1 MDEQKFTGEPL
12 NLSFPAVQKQ
22 QKTNGQDERVASPA
36 VSGDI
41 VDTSWDFQPL
51 TFPSFADEIDQ
62 KGPRHAA
69 PKRGVRGS
77 KSSNEEPADE
87 SSSTQDDA
95 TGSVPGQAVPNAVF
109 LPSVPSETVQHDER
123 NGRNGQ
129 VSGND
134 AQQTAVLTSRQS
146 LVGADAGQTAKKT
159 SAAAAGTDS
168 DEKTSRRSRQSSKS
182 SKSGNSHGSKGK
194 GRTVAVVLIAI
205 VVVIAIVAGAVVL
218 WRAGQS
224 SRHEAA
230 VSDCVKAAEQ
240 YNSAKKDLDKA
251 LASAK
256 NLQSVSESQVG
267 DSKTIKQLK
276 QQLDL
281 AKQFSTA
288 PSCAV
293 KQSTSV
299 LQTNAKAMNE
309 QIGDMTDSTKSLR
322 KAVNAVSSSKA
333 VKDLQTLKDTV
344 ATAQKL
350 MDSSQGMVSDES
362 TRTALQKAID
372 AANALISKNSSD
384 DAAITDAIS
393 ALNFAS
399 DEVNDSMSSAT
410 SQSQSN
416 NGYDTDSSTSGTYG
430 YNTYGYG
437 YGNGTYGNSQYQYY
451 NDNTG
456 SQQSGTP
463 SDQQGAGISG
473 GDKSGSDSKSDGGK
487 GTNSSQGGSQN
498 GSGSGNGGNTGSSTG
513 TTNSSSTGTGATG
526 NQSSGNRR

>member
-77 KSSNEEPADE
+77 KSGNEEPADE
-87 SSSTQDDA
+87 SSTAQDDA
-95 TGSVPGQAVPNAVF
+95 IGSVPGQAVPNAVF
-109 LPSVPSETVQHDER
+109 LPSPQPEAAQHDER
-123 NGRNGQ
+123 NERNGQ
-129 VSGND
+129 AAGDD
-134 AQQTAVLTSRQS
+134 AQKTAVLTSRQS

-159 SAAAAGTDS
+159 SAASGKDS
-168 DEKTSRRSRQSSKS
+168 GEKTSRRSRQSSKS

-205 VVVIAIVAGAVVL
+205 VVVIAIMAGAVVL

-230 VSDCVKAAEQ
+230 VSDCAKAAEQ

-251 LASAK
+251 LTSAK

-281 AKQFSTA
+281 AKQFSSA
-288 PSCAV
+288 PSCAA
-293 KQSTSV
+293 KQSTST

-309 QIGDMTDSTKSLR
+309 QISDMTDSTKSLR

-393 ALNFAS
+393 ALNSAS
-399 DEVNDSMSSAT
+399 DDVNDSMSSAT
-410 SQSQSN
+410 SQSQNN

-437 YGNGTYGNSQYQYY
+437 YGNGTSDNSQYQYY

-456 SQQSGTP
+456 GQQSGTQ
-463 SDQQGAGISG
+463 SGQQGAGTT
-473 GDKSGSDSKSDGGK
+473 GDDNSGSDTKTDSSK
-487 GTNSSQGGSQN
+487 GTGSSQGGSQN
-498 GSGSGNGGNTGSSTG
+498 GNGNGNGNSSGSSTG
-513 TTNSSSTGTGATG
+513 SSGSSSTGTGATG
-526 NQSSGNRR
+526 GQNSGKNQ

>member
-22 QKTNGQDERVASPA
+22 QKTNGQDEHVASPA

-77 KSSNEEPADE
+77 KSTNEEHADE
-87 SSSTQDDA
+87 SSATQDNA
-95 TGSVPGQAVPNAVF
+95 AGSTPGQAVPNAVF
-109 LPSVPSETVQHDER
+109 LPSTPAETVQHDER
-123 NGRNGQ
+123 NGHNGQ
-129 VSGND
+129 AAGGD

-146 LVGADAGQTAKKT
+146 LVGADGSQTAKEP
-159 SAAAAGTDS
+159 SAAAAGKDS
-168 DEKTSRRSRQSSKS
+168 DEKTSRRSCQSSKS

-194 GRTVAVVLIAI
+194 GRTVVVVLIAI
-205 VVVIAIVAGAVVL
+205 VAVIAIVAGAVVL

-230 VSDCVKAAEQ
+230 VNDCAKAAVQ
-240 YNSAKKDLDKA
+240 YNSAKKNLDKA

-256 NLQSVSESQVG
+256 SLQSVSESQVG
-267 DSKTIKQLK
+267 NGKTIQQLK

-281 AKQFSTA
+281 AKQFSSA
-288 PSCAV
+288 PSCAA
-293 KQSTSV
+293 KQSTST

-309 QIGDMTDSTKSLR
+309 QISDMTDSTKSLR

-393 ALNFAS
+393 ALNSAS
-399 DEVNDSMSSAT
+399 DGVNDSMSSAT

-416 NGYDTDSSTSGTYG
+416 NGYDTDSSTSNGTYG

-451 NDNTG
+451 NGNTG
-456 SQQSGTP
+456 SQQSGTQ
-463 SDQQGAGISG
+463 SGQQGTGTTG
-473 GDKSGSDSKSDGGK
+473 GDNSGSDSKSDTSK
-487 GTNSSQGGSQN
+487 GTSGAQSGSQN
-498 GSGSGNGGNTGSSTG
+498 GNGNGNGGNSGSNTGN
-513 TTNSSSTGTGATG
+513 NSSNAGGANS
-526 NQSSGNRR
+526 NQSGSNNQ

>member
-1 MDEQKFTGEPL
+1 MDEQKFTGESL

-22 QKTNGQDERVASPA
+22 QKTNGQDGHVESPA

-69 PKRGVRGS
+69 PKRGMRGAKDS
-77 KSSNEEPADE
+77 GGEHADE
-87 SSSTQDDA
+87 STATHDDESGST
-95 TGSVPGQAVPNAVF
+95 PGQAVPNAVF
-109 LPSVPSETVQHDER
+109 LPSTPFETVQHDDER
-123 NGRNGQ
+123 NGQ
-129 VSGND
+129 ASGDD

-146 LVGADAGQTAKKT
+146 LVGTDDGQTAKES
-159 SAAAAGTDS
+159 SAAAAGMDS
-168 DEKTSRRSRQSSKS
+168 VEKASRRSRQS

-194 GRTVAVVLIAI
+194 RHTVVIALIAI
-205 VVVIAIVAGAVVL
+205 VAVVAIAVGAVVL
-218 WRAGQS
+218 WRAGQA

-230 VSDCVKAAEQ
+230 VNDCAKVSEQ

-251 LASAK
+251 LASAR

-267 DSKTIKQLK
+267 DGKTIQQLK
-276 QQLDL
+276 QQLEL
-281 AKQFSTA
+281 AKQFSSA
-288 PSCAV
+288 PSCAA

-333 VKDLQTLKDTV
+333 VKDLQTLKDAV

-362 TRTALQKAID
+362 TRTALQEAID
-372 AANALISKNSSD
+372 AANKLISKNSSD

-393 ALNFAS
+393 ALNSAS

-410 SQSQSN
+410 SQSQSG
-416 NGYDTDSSTSGTYG
+416 NGYDADSSTSGTYG

-437 YGNGTYGNSQYQYY
+437 YGDGTYGDQNQYY
-451 NDNTG
+451 NANTG
-456 SQQSGTP
+456 NGTTGVQNSNGGNSNNSTGNNSGSTTGTTGANNGQNGNQNGNANGNGSNSGSSSGT
-463 SDQQGAGISG
+463 
-473 GDKSGSDSKSDGGK
+473 
-487 GTNSSQGGSQN
+487 GTNSSQ
-498 GSGSGNGGNTGSSTG
+498 
-513 TTNSSSTGTGATG
+513 
-526 NQSSGNRR
+526 SSGNSQ